1 MKVLQ
6 IDFVCTYVMSGCK
19 KRKLMQ
25 AFQTLNITD
34 LHVFHKWKGKIYIE
48 KNNKSLIII
57 ENSLKLKFSAMRVKH
72 LTRDTPNI
80 EVVSLVLILYMLVD
94 VIAPILLNILR
105 ETFLMWTG
113 FKERK
118 QDAGRI
124 YIFAFDLFYCS

>member
-1 MKVLQ
+1 
-6 IDFVCTYVMSGCK
+6 
-19 KRKLMQ
+19 
-25 AFQTLNITD
+25 
-34 LHVFHKWKGKIYIE
+34 
-48 KNNKSLIII
+48 
-57 ENSLKLKFSAMRVKH
+57 MRVKH